1 MAGFDASGYAAA
13 FAPPTITVGGVTYV
27 GVLLSADAWF
37 AITPRLATIADDT
50 PRAVVAGLMRDL
62 ADLSFPRPW
71 WQVWRP
77 RVSSLLARLSW
88 GAQMEALGSFT
99 VAHALAQTG
108 RAQGRTPETNG
119 TPSDA

>member
-1 MAGFDASGYAAA
+1 MAGFDASEYAAA
-13 FAPPTITVGGVTYV
+13 FLPPTITVGGRTYV
-27 GVLLSADAWF
+27 GVLLSADEWF
-37 AITPRLATIADDT
+37 AIAPRLAIIANDT
-50 PRAVVAGLMRDL
+50 PRDEMVSLVRDL

-77 RVSSLLARLSW
+77 RVSSLLARLPW
-88 GAQMEALGSFT
+88 GAQLEALGSFT

-108 RAQGRTPETNG
+108 RAQGRMTETNG